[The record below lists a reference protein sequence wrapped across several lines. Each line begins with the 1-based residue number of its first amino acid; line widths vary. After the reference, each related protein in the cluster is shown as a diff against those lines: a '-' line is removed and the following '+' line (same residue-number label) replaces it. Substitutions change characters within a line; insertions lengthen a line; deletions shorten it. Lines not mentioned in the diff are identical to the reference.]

1 MIIMCCFK
9 LGGKKKIKSVFLKM
23 QLWKPISPRTGFPLI
38 SQVLPEMVLLSI
50 NSALTHLLPIPWTQS
65 DHESHAGGNLRLSN
79 YSDPFLKRAMFAST
93 LKAFVSAVLSW
104 GRLQL
109 I

>member
-9 LGGKKKIKSVFLKM
+9 LGKKKN
-23 QLWKPISPRTGFPLI
+23 
-38 SQVLPEMVLLSI
+38 QVCLPEDAALETHFTMNWFPFDFPGPSRNGLIVHKLSPD
-50 NSALTHLLPIPWTQS
+50 SPLLPIPWTQS

-79 YSDPFLKRAMFAST
+79 YSDPFLKHAMFAST
-93 LKAFVSAVLSW
+93 LKAFASAVLSW
-104 GRLQL
+104 GQFQL